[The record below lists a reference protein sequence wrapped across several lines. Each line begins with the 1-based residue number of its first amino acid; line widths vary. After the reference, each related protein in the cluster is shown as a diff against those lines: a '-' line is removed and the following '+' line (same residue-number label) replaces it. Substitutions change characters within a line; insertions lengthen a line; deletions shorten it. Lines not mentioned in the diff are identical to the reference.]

1 MHVKLEFDET
11 LYILGQFSL
20 KQFIISN
27 NKYTLKVHLKYL
39 TILNSINHSN
49 LHTQSNMGRFKMVSI
64 LMKKPT
70 LTTKN
75 EKETLVEC
83 IANKRKYE
91 GGREKFQSEQR
102 CHNHY
107 RRPRGE
113 IGFYQ
118 FDP

>member
-1 MHVKLEFDET
+1 
-11 LYILGQFSL
+11 
-20 KQFIISN
+20 
-27 NKYTLKVHLKYL
+27 
-39 TILNSINHSN
+39 
-49 LHTQSNMGRFKMVSI
+49 
-64 LMKKPT
+64 MKKPT